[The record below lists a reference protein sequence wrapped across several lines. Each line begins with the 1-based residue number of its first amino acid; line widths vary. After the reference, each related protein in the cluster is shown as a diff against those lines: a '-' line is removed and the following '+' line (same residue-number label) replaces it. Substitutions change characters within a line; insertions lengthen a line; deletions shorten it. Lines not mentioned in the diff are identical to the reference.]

1 MCLGGGGSSSLNEE
15 YEQQRAE
22 EAARHARI
30 KSGMENINNA
40 FAGYD
45 DAFYNERAADY
56 MNYAKPEIEDQYVDA
71 MKDLTRALAR
81 SGNLNSSLAAQRRAD
96 LLEKRNKA
104 EVDAA
109 RRGQGYANDTRAALA
124 NVKSNLIQQNN
135 ALADPT
141 LIAAMAA
148 NQSQAAS
155 ALPDYSP
162 IGQLFAGAT
171 QGLATQQQL
180 EARNKNRYEM
190 AELFNMGDRSRIVG

>member
-22 EAARHARI
+22 EAARQARI
-30 KSGMENINNA
+30 KSGMEEINNA

-45 DAFYNERAADY
+45 DDFYAQRQADY
-56 MNYAKPEIEDQYVDA
+56 LNYATPEIEDQYVDA

-96 LLEKRNKA
+96 LLEKKSKA
-104 EVDAA
+104 EATAA
-109 RRGQGYANDTRAALA
+109 RKGQGYVNDTRSALA

-155 ALPDYSP
+155 ALPEFSP

-190 AELFNMGDRSRIVG
+190 AELFNMCDRSRVVH

>member
-1 MCLGGGGSSSLNEE
+1 MCLGGGSSSLNDE

-22 EAARHARI
+22 EAARQARI

-45 DAFYNERAADY
+45 DAFYNERATDY
-56 MNYAKPEIEDQYVDA
+56 MNYATPEIEDQYVDA

>member
-1 MCLGGGGSSSLNEE
+1 MCLGGGGSSALNDE

-22 EAARHARI
+22 EAARQARI
-30 KSGMENINNA
+30 KSGMEEINNA

-45 DAFYNERAADY
+45 DGFYEQRATDY
-56 MNYAKPEIEDQYVDA
+56 MNYATPEIEDQYTDA
-71 MKDLTRALAR
+71 MKQLTRALAR
-81 SGNLNSSLAAQRRAD
+81 SGNLNSSLAAERRAK
-96 LLEKRNKA
+96 LIEQRGKA
-104 EVDAA
+104 EVEAA
-109 RRGQGYANDTRAALA
+109 RKGQSYANDTRAALA

-155 ALPDYSP
+155 AVPDYSP
-162 IGQLFAGAT
+162 IGQLFAGAA

-190 AELFNMGDRSRIVG
+190 AELFNMGDRSRVVQ

>member
-1 MCLGGGGSSSLNEE
+1 MCLGGGNSSLNEE

-22 EAARHARI
+22 EAARQARI

>member
-1 MCLGGGGSSSLNEE
+1 MCLGGGSSSLNDE

-22 EAARHARI
+22 EAARQARI

-45 DAFYNERAADY
+45 DAFYNERATDY

>member
-22 EAARHARI
+22 EAARQARI

>member
-1 MCLGGGGSSSLNEE
+1 MCLGGGSSSLNEE

-22 EAARHARI
+22 EAARQARI

-45 DAFYNERAADY
+45 DAFYNERATDY
-56 MNYAKPEIEDQYVDA
+56 MNYATPEIEDQYVDA

>member
-1 MCLGGGGSSSLNEE
+1 MCLGGGSSSLNEE

-22 EAARHARI
+22 EAARQARI

-56 MNYAKPEIEDQYVDA
+56 MNYAKPEIQDQYVDA

>member
-1 MCLGGGGSSSLNEE
+1 MCLGGGSSSLNEE

-22 EAARHARI
+22 EAARQARI
-30 KSGMENINNA
+30 KSGMEEINNA

>member
-1 MCLGGGGSSSLNEE
+1 MCLGGGSSSLNDE

-22 EAARHARI
+22 EAARQARI

>member
-1 MCLGGGGSSSLNEE
+1 MCLGGGSSSLNEE

-22 EAARHARI
+22 EAARQARI

-40 FAGYD
+40 FSGYD
-45 DAFYNERAADY
+45 DAFYSERATDY
-56 MNYAKPEIEDQYVDA
+56 MNYAKPEIQDQYVDA

>member
-22 EAARHARI
+22 EAARQARI

-45 DAFYNERAADY
+45 DAFYNERATDY